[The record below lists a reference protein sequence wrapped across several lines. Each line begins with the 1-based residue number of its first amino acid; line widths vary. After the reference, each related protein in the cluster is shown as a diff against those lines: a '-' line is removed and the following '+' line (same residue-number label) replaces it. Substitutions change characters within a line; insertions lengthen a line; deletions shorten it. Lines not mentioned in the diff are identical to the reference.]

1 MGKETDVC
9 SHNHAWSL
17 DNFFRKWVHNPNKM
31 FGKYI
36 REGMTILDI
45 GCGPG
50 AFLEAFAEKTGSG
63 GKVIE
68 ADLQEEMLEIVSNK
82 IKKNNLEDRVILHK
96 CGKDSIGIDS
106 KADFVNAF
114 YMVHEVPDSKKLIKE
129 IYSILAEGGIF
140 FLTEPKV
147 HVSNEKFNN
156 TIKLALDT
164 GFKLVDRPSIFISR
178 TAVFVKN

>member
-1 MGKETDVC
+1 MEKEKCVC
-9 SHNHAWSL
+9 SHNISWSL
-17 DNFFRKWVHNPNKM
+17 DNFLRKWVHNPNKI

-36 REGMTILDI
+36 HEGMTILDV

-50 AFLEAFAEKTGSG
+50 FFLEVFAEKTGSN

-68 ADLQEEMLEIVSNK
+68 ADLQEEMLEIVR
-82 IKKNNLEDRVILHK
+82 KKTKGKNFENRIIFHK
-96 CGKDSIGIDS
+96 CGKDSIGIDL

-129 IYSILAEGGIF
+129 IYSVLTEGGIF

-147 HVSNEKFNN
+147 HVSKEEFNN
-156 TIKLALDT
+156 TIKLALNA
-164 GFKLVDRPSIFISR
+164 GFKIIDRPGIFISR